1 MVKLIL
7 KTSKLHALNDSE
19 NIDMGDLTFDL
30 SQFKIPTAMVVQ
42 ESGVSKRV
50 EREKNLNGEWVET
63 GKYTVTFEVYDRP
76 FIEMVLGN
84 GGTEIGSP
92 ISVVVEEQD
101 SLPIFEGVE
110 EGEFVPISFIGLTV
124 KPKRVQKK
132 VFIAQGKP
140 MADSWQY
147 AEIKVVASSY
157 SLGVVGND
165 AKTK

>member
-1 MVKLIL
+1 MTKLIL

-19 NIDMGDLTFDL
+19 NIDMGDLTFDI
-30 SQFKIPTAMVVQ
+30 SQFKVPTAMVVQ
-42 ESGVSKRV
+42 ESGVSRRA
-50 EREKNLNGEWVET
+50 EREKNLSGEWQET
-63 GKYTVTFEVYDRP
+63 GKYTLTFEVYDRP
-76 FIEMVLGN
+76 FIEMILGN

-92 ISVVVEEQD
+92 ISVVVEGQD
-101 SLPIFEGVE
+101 SLPIFENVE
-110 EGEFVPISFIGLTV
+110 DGEFVPISFTGLAI

-132 VFIAQGKP
+132 VFVAQGKP

-165 AKTK
+165 TKTK

>member
-1 MVKLIL
+1 MTKLIL
-7 KTSKLHALNDSE
+7 KSSKLIALNDSE
-19 NIDMGDLTFDL
+19 KIDMGELAFDL
-30 SQFKIPTAMVVQ
+30 SQFKIPSAMVIQ
-42 ESGVSKRV
+42 KDDFSTRV
-50 EREKNLNGEWVET
+50 EREKNLNDEWVET
-63 GKYTVTFEVYDRP
+63 GKYSVTFRVYDRP

-92 ISVVVEEQD
+92 ISIVVEGQD
-101 SLPIFEGVE
+101 SLPIFDGVE
-110 EGEFVPISFIGLTV
+110 DGEFVPITFTGLAV

-132 VFIAQGKP
+132 VFISPGK

-157 SLGVVGND
+157 SLGVVGNE